1 MLRFLRFCL
10 NPVDEL
16 RELVSRLREHVE
28 DGAGVIESWQET
40 FGMVE
45 TEGGWTWAPFWDE
58 RNRIIDDYNALVR
71 DWNKHL
77 PLINGR
83 YRPIGRPLAASAA
96 QISQVLK
103 LHKCGSSLRGIA
115 DETSLGLPTVRTII
129 GKRYG
134 TDRTSQRH
142 RERIDNRIRAS
153 TWKRQRRTGDA
164 LPKRVQRIVKEG
176 EALVKEAKR
185 PQGSVARKAAAG
197 ERFCASACPVLSRT
211 MKEASLSPTD
221 HGGGKRR
228 GVTADGTRRPPASA
242 PNAARSRPR
251 PCRRRRP
258 PGQAPR

>member
-1 MLRFLRFCL
+1 M
-10 NPVDEL
+10 
-16 RELVSRLREHVE
+16 SRLREHVE

-115 DETSLGLPTVRTII
+115 DETSLGLPTLRTII

-142 RERIDNRIRAS
+142 RERIDNRIRRRRGSGSAGLATPCRSGSSAS
-153 TWKRQRRTGDA
+153 SRKAR
-164 LPKRVQRIVKEG
+164 PSS
-176 EALVKEAKR
+176 KR
-185 PQGSVARKAAAG
+185 P
-197 ERFCASACPVLSRT
+197 
-211 MKEASLSPTD
+211 
-221 HGGGKRR
+221 R
-228 GVTADGTRRPPASA
+228 GHR
-242 PNAARSRPR
+242 ARSRVKPPLVSVFAR
-251 PCRRRRP
+251 ALARSCRER
-258 PGQAPR
+258 

>member
-1 MLRFLRFCL
+1 MGAVLGRAQQDYRRLQRSGPGL
-10 NPVDEL
+10 EQAPAAYQWPV
-16 RELVSRLREHVE
+16 
-28 DGAGVIESWQET
+28 
-40 FGMVE
+40 
-45 TEGGWTWAPFWDE
+45 
-58 RNRIIDDYNALVR
+58 
-71 DWNKHL
+71 
-77 PLINGR
+77 
-83 YRPIGRPLAASAA
+83 PIGRPLAASAA

-115 DETSLGLPTVRTII
+115 DETSLGLPTLRTII